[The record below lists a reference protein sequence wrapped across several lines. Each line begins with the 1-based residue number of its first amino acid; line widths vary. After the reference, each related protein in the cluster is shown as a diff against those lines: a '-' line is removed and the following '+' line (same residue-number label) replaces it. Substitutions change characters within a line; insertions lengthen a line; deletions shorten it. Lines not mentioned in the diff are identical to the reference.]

1 MDRREFFKTTTLA
14 GLATLIVPASLL
26 KSRLEV
32 EIDYVRRIIYVS
44 RPPNEIATKELH
56 DVMMSIWDHERV
68 HSFEKLN
75 SLGYMEN
82 REHKGVWGQINEH
95 IWRNPEEF
103 DTYFEDNE

>member
-26 KSRLEV
+26 KSRLEI
-32 EIDYVRRIIYVS
+32 EIDYARRIIYVN

-56 DVMMSIWDHERV
+56 DVMMSVWDHERV

-75 SLGYMEN
+75 SLQYMQPRN
-82 REHKGVWGQINEH
+82 HLAISGQINEH

-103 DTYFEDNE
+103 DTYFENN